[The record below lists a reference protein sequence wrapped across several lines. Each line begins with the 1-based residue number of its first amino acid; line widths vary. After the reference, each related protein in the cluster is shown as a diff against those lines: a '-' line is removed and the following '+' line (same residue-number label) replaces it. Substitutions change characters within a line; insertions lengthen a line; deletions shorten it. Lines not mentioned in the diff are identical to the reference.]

1 MEVAIMDTL
10 TSNIHT
16 LLVPFYRPTTRRYKI
31 LIEGGAFPSD
41 RYVASSAAHSR
52 DLPANAVVE
61 LFPREGEHALRT
73 EDIVAKIKEL
83 GDTLA
88 VVLFAGVQYQTGQ
101 YFDVEAITRVT
112 HEVGAYAGFDLAHAV
127 GNVRLD
133 LHEKN
138 VDFACWCSYK
148 YLNSGPG
155 GIAGLYIHERH
166 GKNTSLPRTAGWWG
180 HQLSTRFK
188 MTDPF
193 MPIEGAYGF
202 RHSNPCVLAT
212 VALQASLELFDRAG
226 IDALVRK
233 QRLLTAFLEG
243 LLKATF
249 PNNLTILTPT
259 NVKER
264 GCQLSLVFSGSKSAR
279 ELEHLLALKG
289 VIVDVRGHIVRVAP
303 TPLYNTF
310 ADAVMLVEA
319 LKAVL

>member
-1 MEVAIMDTL
+1 MFSYL
-10 TSNIHT
+10 S
-16 LLVPFYRPTTRRYKI
+16 
-31 LIEGGAFPSD
+31 
-41 RYVASSAAHSR
+41 
-52 DLPANAVVE
+52 
-61 LFPREGEHALRT
+61 PR
-73 EDIVAKIKEL
+73 
-83 GDTLA
+83 
-88 VVLFAGVQYQTGQ
+88 
-101 YFDVEAITRVT
+101 
-112 HEVGAYAGFDLAHAV
+112 
-127 GNVRLD
+127 
-133 LHEKN
+133 
-138 VDFACWCSYK
+138 
-148 YLNSGPG
+148 
-155 GIAGLYIHERH
+155 
-166 GKNTSLPRTAGWWG
+166 
-180 HQLSTRFK
+180 
-188 MTDPF
+188 
-193 MPIEGAYGF
+193 PIEGAYGF